1 MFELVKVEQAPYFQ
15 AVGRTEGAGETKLFK
30 GLGPAGAL
38 CSPHWQWLES
48 VLVQRGTKKKLQCL
62 LKCQRGG
69 EHVASSSAVRIQPK
83 HELGDNG
90 VCKGVNPFE
99 ELFSCCL
106 ELILRYTCLLK

>member
-62 LKCQRGG
+62 LKCQRG
-69 EHVASSSAVRIQPK
+69 E
-83 HELGDNG
+83 EG
-90 VCKGVNPFE
+90 VCGEFLSSENPAKPLLG
-99 ELFSCCL
+99 ELWAL
-106 ELILRYTCLLK
+106 